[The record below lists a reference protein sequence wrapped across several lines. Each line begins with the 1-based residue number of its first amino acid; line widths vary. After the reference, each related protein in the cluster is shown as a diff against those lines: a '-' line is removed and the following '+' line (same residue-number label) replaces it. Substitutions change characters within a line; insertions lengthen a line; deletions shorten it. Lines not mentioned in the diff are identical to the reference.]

1 MDDFV
6 LENLHASRNDF
17 CSRLINLLT
26 PHIHYGLKSIFDEA
40 WKLCI
45 ENGETTKYLMTFQNF
60 LLRIPKWNTS
70 IIEKETQRINEQSG
84 CSHIEELITC
94 VHIIHLKTLTCVRA
108 GSKQKKIDIAIPKL
122 SNFIHNVYINVA
134 RKVYSNVYLFEK
146 TKQHLQIQKN
156 NNKLEEFIKEC
167 ILNTIR
173 ESIPIEKLLKVYI
186 EDQFIEEDTEVVDT
200 EEIIAQDPVMEEE
213 EKELDQQ
220 LENALETF
228 DNEKE
233 REGRVGEGEDSG
245 SVKKQTITFH
255 DMDQVRTIT
264 DAENNI
270 SSTDELV
277 NAPKT
282 LERLEE
288 ISMKNFAKRKEEQN
302 SYDDDDG
309 GDENDA
315 IQIGEPV
322 SLGELDIDMF
332 SEL

>member
-6 LENLHASRNDF
+6 LENLEVSRNDF
-17 CSRLINLLT
+17 CSRLINLIT
-26 PHIHYGLKSIFDEA
+26 PHIHSGLKSIFDEA

-60 LLRIPKWNTS
+60 LLRVPKWNTS
-70 IIEKETQRINEQSG
+70 IIEKETQRISEQSG

-122 SNFIHNVYINVA
+122 SEFIHKVYINVA

-146 TKQHLQIQKN
+146 NKQHLQIQKN
-156 NNKLEEFIKEC
+156 NYHLEGLIKEC

-173 ESIPIEKLLKVYI
+173 ESIPIEHLLKVYI
-186 EDQFIEEDTEVVDT
+186 QDQFIEEDTEVVDT

-213 EKELDQQ
+213 EQEQEQ
-220 LENALETF
+220 EQEN
-228 DNEKE
+228 
-233 REGRVGEGEDSG
+233 EDSTEKDVKEDQNAG
-245 SVKKQTITFH
+245 GAQNDDGIKKQTITF
-255 DMDQVRTIT
+255 DDIDRVRIMN
-264 DAENNI
+264 DAAD
-270 SSTDELV
+270 STEELV

-288 ISMKNFAKRKEEQN
+288 ISMKNFARRKEEEDQDG
-302 SYDDDDG
+302 YDDDEH
-309 GDENDA
+309 ENDA
-315 IQIGEPV
+315 LHIGDPV
-322 SLGELDIDMF
+322 SLGDLDIDMF
-332 SEL
+332 SEEL

>member
-6 LENLHASRNDF
+6 LENLQSSRNDF

-26 PHIHYGLKSIFDEA
+26 PHIHSGLKSIFDEA

-60 LLRIPKWNTS
+60 LLRVPKWNTS
-70 IIEKETQRINEQSG
+70 IIEKETQRISEQSG

-122 SNFIHNVYINVA
+122 SEFIHKVYINVA

-146 TKQHLQIQKN
+146 NKQHLQIQKN
-156 NNKLEEFIKEC
+156 NYHLEGLIKEC

-173 ESIPIEKLLKVYI
+173 ESIPIEHLLKVYI

-200 EEIIAQDPVMEEE
+200 EEIIAQDPVIEEE
-213 EKELDQQ
+213 EHEQLDQ
-220 LENALETF
+220 EEVKEEIKNDS
-228 DNEKE
+228 DN
-233 REGRVGEGEDSG
+233 G
-245 SVKKQTITFH
+245 VKKQTITF
-255 DMDQVRTIT
+255 DDIDRVRIMN
-264 DAENNI
+264 DASE
-270 SSTDELV
+270 DELV

-288 ISMKNFAKRKEEQN
+288 ISMKNFAKRKEEDEQDG
-302 SYDDDDG
+302 YDDDE
-309 GDENDA
+309 DENDA
-315 IQIGEPV
+315 LRIGEPV
-322 SLGELDIDMF
+322 SLGDLDIDMF
-332 SEL
+332 SEEL

>member
-26 PHIHYGLKSIFDEA
+26 PHIHSGLKSIFDEA
-40 WKLCI
+40 WRLCI

-60 LLRIPKWNTS
+60 LLRVPKWNNS
-70 IIEKETQRINEQSG
+70 IIEKETQRISEQSG
-84 CSHIEELITC
+84 CMHIEELITC
-94 VHIIHLKTLTCVRA
+94 VHIIHLKTMTCVRA

-122 SNFIHNVYINVA
+122 SEFIHKVYINVA

-156 NNKLEEFIKEC
+156 NHHLEGLINDC
-167 ILNTIR
+167 ILNTVR
-173 ESIPIEKLLKVYI
+173 ESIPIEHLLKVYI

-200 EEIIAQDPVMEEE
+200 EEIIAQDPVIEEE
-213 EKELDQQ
+213 EEELGLGQQDDSAVGTKEEQQ
-220 LENALETF
+220 HGLKS
-228 DNEKE
+228 D
-233 REGRVGEGEDSG
+233 EDG
-245 SVKKQTITFH
+245 IKKQTITF
-255 DMDQVRTIT
+255 DDVDRVRIMN
-264 DAENNI
+264 DSEHNI

-288 ISMKNFAKRKEEQN
+288 ISMKNFAKRKEEEDG
-302 SYDDDDG
+302 YDDDDED
-309 GDENDA
+309 GDDNDA
-315 IQIGEPV
+315 LRIGEAV
-322 SLGELDIDMF
+322 SLGDLDIDMF

>member
-6 LENLHASRNDF
+6 LENLEVSRNDF
-17 CSRLINLLT
+17 CSRLINILT
-26 PHIHYGLKSIFDEA
+26 PHIHSGLKSIFDEA

-60 LLRIPKWNTS
+60 LLRVPKWNTS
-70 IIEKETQRINEQSG
+70 IIEKETQRISEQSG
-84 CSHIEELITC
+84 CSHFEELITC

-122 SNFIHNVYINVA
+122 SEFIHKVYINVA

-146 TKQHLQIQKN
+146 NKQHLQIQKN
-156 NNKLEEFIKEC
+156 NYHLEGLIKEC

-173 ESIPIEKLLKVYI
+173 ESIPIEHLLKVYI

-200 EEIIAQDPVMEEE
+200 EEIIAQDPVEEE
-213 EKELDQQ
+213 EEEEQQQQQQQENEHSKEEDLQ
-220 LENALETF
+220 NA
-228 DNEKE
+228 
-233 REGRVGEGEDSG
+233 GG
-245 SVKKQTITFH
+245 SAQDDGVKKQTITF
-255 DMDQVRTIT
+255 DDIDRVRIMN
-264 DAENNI
+264 DAD
-270 SSTDELV
+270 STEELV

-288 ISMKNFAKRKEEQN
+288 ISMKNFAKRKEEQDG
-302 SYDDDDG
+302 YDDDDE
-309 GDENDA
+309 DENDA

-322 SLGELDIDMF
+322 SLGDLDIDMF
-332 SEL
+332 SEEL